1 MAIICNYHQVVAVK
15 EILAV
20 TEVLAVME
28 VLAGKEVSVEA
39 CISLLK
45 EQKFVEPIK

>member
-20 TEVLAVME
+20 
-28 VLAGKEVSVEA
+28 KEVSVVA
-39 CISLLK
+39 CISLLQ
-45 EQKFVEPIK
+45 EQKLVLLSD